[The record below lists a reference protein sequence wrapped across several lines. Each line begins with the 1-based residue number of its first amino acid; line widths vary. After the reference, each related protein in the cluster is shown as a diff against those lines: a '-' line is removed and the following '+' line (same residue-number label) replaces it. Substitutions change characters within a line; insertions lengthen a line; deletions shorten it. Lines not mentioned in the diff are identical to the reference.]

1 MIKILLEC
9 RDEVEKKLYGNDR
22 SVSGGA
28 QSIMGSC
35 NPIHLINT
43 ARITDGTSRQINAVN
58 GVFLA
63 GDTQVII
70 RK

>member
-1 MIKILLEC
+1 MIFLQC

-43 ARITDGTSRQINAVN
+43 TAPLQMELGSRQINAVN
-58 GVFLA
+58 GLFLP
-63 GDTQVII
+63 GDTQVV
-70 RK
+70 RGE